1 MVPIHLRM
9 AGCTFCWA
17 GVPDPQ
23 LVAAEVDGAV
33 DDMLP
38 RAQALGPI
46 ILPPLAPWVP
56 EVEAG
61 FLLRAGWAQEE
72 AAEADYV
79 ERLHWELDRIAEE
92 ERQAGRRLHCR
103 L

>member
-1 MVPIHLRM
+1 
-9 AGCTFCWA
+9 
-17 GVPDPQ
+17 
-23 LVAAEVDGAV
+23 
-33 DDMLP
+33 MLP

-61 FLLRAGWAQEE
+61 FLLRAGWGQEE

-92 ERQAGRRLHCR
+92 ERQAGRRLRCR